1 MRNLKK
7 KMNVLLLTVLCCQLF
22 LSGCGSNKE
31 MLLMEEAALEQITQ
45 EEPVT
50 EDCLKEDAVRSFGEK
65 LYVYICGAINDPGV
79 YEVPLETRVYEIIKL
94 AGGCTPEAA
103 TEAVNQARLLI
114 DGEQIKI
121 PTREEIEQGEGTFE
135 QIQESISEK
144 SSSGKINLNTASME
158 ELVTLKG
165 IGVSRAQAIIQYREE
180 HGAFQNIEEIM
191 NISGIG
197 KSTYE
202 KLKEQISVR

>member
-7 KMNVLLLTVLCCQLF
+7 KMSVLLLTVLCCQLF
-22 LSGCGSNKE
+22 LSGCGSDKE
-31 MLLMEEAALEQITQ
+31 MLLMEEATLEQPMQ
-45 EEPVT
+45 EESVT
-50 EDCLKEDAVRSFGEK
+50 EDSLSEDAVRSFGEK

-103 TEAVNQARLLI
+103 TEAVNQARMLV

-121 PTREEIEQGEGTFE
+121 PTLEEIEQGGALLEQLCEGV
-135 QIQESISEK
+135 SETEA
-144 SSSGKINLNTASME
+144 SGKINLNTASVE

-165 IGVSRAQAIIQYREE
+165 IGISRAQAIIQYREE